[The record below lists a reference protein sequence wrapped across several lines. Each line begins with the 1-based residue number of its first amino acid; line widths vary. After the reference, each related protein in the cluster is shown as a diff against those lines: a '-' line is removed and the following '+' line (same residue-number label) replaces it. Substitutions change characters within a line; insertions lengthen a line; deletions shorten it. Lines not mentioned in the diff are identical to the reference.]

1 MKLSDL
7 ARPDLCLSNRFGELG
22 AAVARAPLAFFLV
35 PLLISGLLASGFQRF
50 HFLSDSV
57 SLYIPMSCRANDDRA
72 AIQNLFPDND
82 TSFVRGAS
90 SGPISYVDLNLVPKS
105 GGSVLKEDLWREAK
119 LLVQAVEQVKV
130 EVHGLEM
137 GWNDLCAKFEGKCVS
152 NSFLDL
158 LDTEGGLT
166 GLRYPVQ
173 VNEEGGLV
181 PLAAHLGGVTLV
193 QGKVVEAK
201 ALKISFFLRG
211 EAESTSARMLWSAG
225 AEAVVTSLELEHSH
239 VFTYWTG
246 ILERELVNNI
256 QVGLLCE
263 WRAEVD
269 DMLYQGIDLEED
281 HCIALCALL
290 NIHQPEGRIGLKK

>member
-7 ARPDLCLSNRFGELG
+7 TRPDLCLSNHFGELG

-35 PLLISGLLASGFQRF
+35 PLLISGMLASGFQRF

-72 AIQNLFPDND
+72 TIQSLFPDND
-82 TSFVRGAS
+82 TSFVIGAS
-90 SGPISYVDLNLVPKS
+90 SGLNSYVDLNLVPKS
-105 GGSVLKEDLWREAK
+105 GGSVLREDLWREAK

-130 EVHGLEM
+130 KVHGLEM
-137 GWNDLCAKFEGKCVS
+137 GWTDLCAKFEGKCIS

-158 LDTEGGLT
+158 LDTGRGLT
-166 GLRYPVQ
+166 GLHYPVQ
-173 VNEEGGLV
+173 VKGEGELV

-193 QGKVVEAK
+193 QGKVTEAK

-211 EAESTSARMLWSAG
+211 DVEITTARMLWSAG
-225 AEAVVTSLELEHSH
+225 AEAVVASLELEHSN
-239 VFTYWTG
+239 VFTYWNG

-256 QVGLLCE
+256 QVGIFY
-263 WRAEVD
+263 AEYTRV
-269 DMLYQGIDLEED
+269 
-281 HCIALCALL
+281 ALD
-290 NIHQPEGRIGLKK
+290 